1 MLSMNGPSSTI
12 DNEIFSRIQ
21 AADFTRHQAVL
32 LHPIQLVFKKIKYID
47 TSIELVK
54 ISNELVLHKC

>member
-1 MLSMNGPSSTI
+1 MNGPSSTI

-47 TSIELVK
+47 TSIELVE
-54 ISNELVLHKC
+54 ISNELV